1 MLSRATIRLTIR
13 APFPCESASAE
24 AALSDSAS
32 VQGLPPRFT
41 QAERPLQGSKSFDW
55 IGHVGTVFTPKF
67 RTVAGLRKTAIR
79 STLGADSEFSSA
91 DLDWAATAR
100 RSARNPEVNVMSA
113 ESERARASSTH
124 RVSSRSRVRPSGSLR
139 HCRKLDSRVWLPVD
153 RLSAPPEKDGR
164 EGAAGRPATQRMPL
178 PAALSAARQSC

>member
-1 MLSRATIRLTIR
+1 MPHCASYALRISKSKSAADSCVAILTILNWSAVADLSRATIRLTIR

-55 IGHVGTVFTPKF
+55 IGHVGT
-67 RTVAGLRKTAIR
+67 
-79 STLGADSEFSSA
+79 
-91 DLDWAATAR
+91 
-100 RSARNPEVNVMSA
+100 

>member
-1 MLSRATIRLTIR
+1 MPHCASYPRRISKSKSAADSCVAILTILNWSAVADLSRATIRLTIR

-41 QAERPLQGSKSFDW
+41 QAERPLQVSKSFDW

-67 RTVAGLRKTAIR
+67 RTVEGLRKTAIR

-91 DLDWAATAR
+91 EFGLGGDC
-100 RSARNPEVNVMSA
+100 SAI
-113 ESERARASSTH
+113 RAQ
-124 RVSSRSRVRPSGSLR
+124 SRSQRDECRVG
-139 HCRKLDSRVWLPVD
+139 
-153 RLSAPPEKDGR
+153 AR
-164 EGAAGRPATQRMPL
+164 ESVINA
-178 PAALSAARQSC
+178 